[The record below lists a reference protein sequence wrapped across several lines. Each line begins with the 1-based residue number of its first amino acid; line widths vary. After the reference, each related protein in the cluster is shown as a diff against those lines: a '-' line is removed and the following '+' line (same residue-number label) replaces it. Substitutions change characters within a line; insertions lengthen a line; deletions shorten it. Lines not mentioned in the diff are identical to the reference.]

1 MTQDSEFPF
10 DRARRV
16 TPEEHQR
23 FKAMVA
29 NPQVKIETADG
40 GIRHVQIHTVE
51 LTAIVV
57 SDGTTTLQLPPEI
70 TPGEHRITLL
80 IQVEQPIAPYLTD

>member
-40 GIRHVQIHTVE
+40 DDRHIQIQTVE

-57 SDGTTTLQLPPEI
+57 PDGTTTLQLPPEI
-70 TPGEHRITLL
+70 TPGEHRVTLL
-80 IQVEQPIAPYLTD
+80 TQVEQPIG

>member
-23 FKAMVA
+23 FKVMVA

-40 GIRHVQIHTVE
+40 DDRQIQIQTVE
-51 LTAIVV
+51 LTAIVAP
-57 SDGTTTLQLPPEI
+57 DGTTTLQLPPEI

-80 IQVEQPIAPYLTD
+80 IQIEQPIG